1 MAPHSEY
8 CLIVQPLLFLLFLFS
23 CLQQRP
29 QAAGS
34 YILQRVCGH
43 YHPGSLSSFKVCT
56 FDTVHHSMTD
66 TKWYVQACHGTR
78 PPPSQDLKHSPASP
92 SAHRPSRVTLTWSS
106 GYFGGCVCC
115 PRPSTFH
122 CGRTLRSPSEAF
134 KPSPSCT
141 SALTSNPD
149 LVVGLHWWVR
159 LLFDFPLWTLPLQP
173 LLQGHAIG
181 EVVFPF
187 PLLFPIYHHGRTFSP
202 HTTLHGAGLTP
213 VGCSMGLDVTW

>member
-122 CGRTLRSPSEAF
+122 CGCTLQSPSKAPP
-134 KPSPSCT
+134 KPSSPHPPALRPSQVT
-141 SALTSNPD
+141 LTWSSGYIGGCVCCSTFRCGCSLCNPSYKD
-149 LVVGLHWWVR
+149 TPSVR
-159 LLFDFPLWTLPLQP
+159 LFSPSHFCFQFFITDVP
-173 LLQGHAIG
+173 
-181 EVVFPF
+181 
-187 PLLFPIYHHGRTFSP
+187 SP
-202 HTTLHGAGLTP
+202 HTP
-213 VGCSMGLDVTW
+213 PFMGLA